1 MWEKEDYLLNFL
13 ILFQRLIAKNVKL
26 THLGLENVKTLCA
39 VDVAYDKEEGYAVA
53 VKQEGDKIEYK
64 ITKGK
69 VTFPYIP
76 GFLFMR
82 EAPIMIKAIEGY
94 QCDLLLVDGHGLAHP
109 RKSGIAT
116 VIGVLLDIPTMGIAK
131 SKLAGDIVEE
141 NGIFYVVINGEKVGV
156 KAGKY
161 FYSPGNRTDLQDVIE
176 MSKRGYPEILKIA
189 DKLSKQ
195 AKKDK
200 NMSSDYK
207 IW

>member
-13 ILFQRLIAKNVKL
+13 ILFQRLISRNINL

-39 VDVAYDKEEGYAVA
+39 VDVAYNKDEGYAVA
-53 VKQEGDKIEYK
+53 VKQTNGKFEYK
-64 ITKGK
+64 IVKGK

-82 EAPIMIKAIEGY
+82 EAPIMIKAVEGY

-131 SKLAGDIVEE
+131 SRLAGDIVEE
-141 NGIFYVVINGEKVGV
+141 NGISYVVINGEKVGV
-156 KAGKY
+156 KSGKY
-161 FYSPGNRTDLQDVIE
+161 FYSPGNKVDLQDAID
-176 MSKRGYPEILKIA
+176 MSKKGYPEILKFA
-189 DKLSKQ
+189 DKLSKE

-200 NMSSDYK
+200 NMSSV
-207 IW
+207 